1 MVCPQVLCLAVN
13 SFDGSVMVV
22 PTPSQCIFIDYESNC
37 NSVFLYWM
45 SVWLNETNLR
55 FFPFIMFLFSIYA
68 PDSFISLRFFLNL
81 QILEKLFIFVI
92 TKVKKRR
99 FLGRVMLFW
108 LLGFDLSCI
117 CIFFDLSC
125 ICIFFDLSCICIFF
139 DTVIFIVGFNRRFFD
154 RYWIWKIVIFCLV
167 SK

>member
-1 MVCPQVLCLAVN
+1 MDVCLTQWN
-13 SFDGSVMVV
+13 KF
-22 PTPSQCIFIDYESNC
+22 TI
-37 NSVFLYWM
+37 
-45 SVWLNETNLR
+45 
-55 FFPFIMFLFSIYA
+55 FPFFMFLFSIYA

-139 DTVIFIVGFNRRFFD
+139 DLSCICIFFDTVIFIVGFNRRFFD